1 MKKTRYFERITEL
14 RVEKHKTKTEMANV
28 LGIYASAYSKH
39 EKDGRFSL
47 NEIIKLADYHEVSLS
62 YILGF
67 GDERD

>member
-1 MKKTRYFERITEL
+1 
-14 RVEKHKTKTEMANV
+14 MANV